1 MGKADFRVLP
11 LPTPDA
17 IVQGIRGSEGALTV
31 GNLSRLRTVDAE
43 AKDFVFEVDYEVV
56 SFQVA
61 FQGSGGIWS
70 TMTSTSERFTSDQLE
85 LFQRLR
91 TGQRIMIERIRAT
104 GPDGVI
110 RNLNGITITVR

>member
-1 MGKADFRVLP
+1 V
-11 LPTPDA
+11 
-17 IVQGIRGSEGALTV
+17 E
-31 GNLSRLRTVDAE
+31 AE

-61 FQGSGGIWS
+61 FQGQGGIWS
-70 TMTSTSERFTSDQLE
+70 TMPSNSENFTTEQLE
-85 LFQRLR
+85 LFQRLKS
-91 TGQRIMIERIRAT
+91 GQRIMIERVRAN